1 MFEFEKPSFLIKES
15 VGVAQIPVTRANG
28 CDGRVAVN
36 WATKDLTAVSGQ
48 DYTGGEGSLAFE
60 HGETA
65 KMIEITIHNDLV
77 SICLTLRYISLRYLL
92 IQAVRPQRSKSASCF
107 CVEDFEVKIFQ
118 LWIFIT
124 ESQRR
129 RSHRPEGR
137 RSMHTFYMQRI
148 KFS

>member
-1 MFEFEKPSFLIKES
+1 VFEFEKPSFLIKES

-36 WATKDLTAVSGQ
+36 WTTKDLTAVSGQ

-77 SICLTLRYISLRYLL
+77 SIPYVTLRLHYVTLLTYLGSE
-92 IQAVRPQRSKSASCF
+92 A
-107 CVEDFEVKIFQ
+107 
-118 LWIFIT
+118 T
-124 ESQRR
+124 
-129 RSHRPEGR
+129 
-137 RSMHTFYMQRI
+137 M
-148 KFS
+148 